1 MRNVQFMLKHIYPQS
16 PCIIVHAFVIFSRV
30 CSEHCAACVDWIT
43 PSWMLLEFYRTL
55 LLKAAAAKMKDGWV
69 PFLVKGVLGL
79 VLTLRGGWLESE
91 KQGVV
96 RLMSAGTVL
105 AWSSSRDARHFRVTD
120 NYCLILKHPLGV
132 WKLLHCCFFLPSLS
146 RSLHFSVLSFSWD
159 QRLNGDYKEIKTV
172 EIVGSGTC
180 NS

>member
-1 MRNVQFMLKHIYPQS
+1 MFSSCWSTYIHKVHAL
-16 PCIIVHAFVIFSRV
+16 VHAFVIFSRV
-30 CSEHCAACVDWIT
+30 CGEDCAACVDWIT

-79 VLTLRGGWLESE
+79 VLTLRGGGWLESE

-132 WKLLHCCFFLPSLS
+132 WKLLHCCFFLLFLVRSISLS
-146 RSLHFSVLSFSWD
+146 SLSP
-159 QRLNGDYKEIKTV
+159 EI
-172 EIVGSGTC
+172 S
-180 NS
+180 N